1 MIKFLKKALLE
12 FVLLETVPIIAI
24 ILLGIFFSAYFPEH
38 WGKLML
44 LSIMFVFYFF
54 IKLFTRLDK

>member
-12 FVLLETVPIIAI
+12 FILLETSPIIVI
-24 ILLGIFFSAYFPEH
+24 VLLGIFFSEYFPEH

-44 LSIMFVFYFF
+44 FSILFVCYSF